1 MPTKDGFTPNHPLPL
16 FLSEHAEQ
24 PEQPGIGRAWHRA
37 AISSRILKTGMLV
50 VTAAAIDFA
59 ILSVGNPVALFASV
73 TASLVDA
80 SALQPGTGQSAPTIQ
95 STAGLQDL
103 TPAAQQ
109 APTRDEIAAA
119 LKAAHLSQTETG
131 QPSAEASLKEFQTWA
146 VAEETGDKITAP
158 ADALLKQF
166 QSWAAEEEA
175 RTQVGPVPPAEPVQ
189 DAPAQAVQNDRA
201 QDQNMD
207 QNMDQSID
215 QPMPKRRQVR
225 PARAEIRPVHNPRA
239 KVRREQNARLQAR
252 PAQDAR
258 AQDGSGLNA
267 QAPSLLQSLG
277 LRN

>member
-16 FLSEHAEQ
+16 FLCEHAEQ
-24 PEQPGIGRAWHRA
+24 PEQRGIGKAWHRA

-80 SALQPGTGQSAPTIQ
+80 SALQPGTGPSAPTIQ
-95 STAGLQDL
+95 STAGAQDL
-103 TPAAQQ
+103 TPAARR

-119 LKAAHLSQTETG
+119 LKTAHLSQTETG
-131 QPSAEASLKEFQTWA
+131 QLSAEASLTEFQAWA

-175 RTQVGPVPPAEPVQ
+175 RTQVGPVPLAEPVQ

-207 QNMDQSID
+207 QNMDQ
-215 QPMPKRRQVR
+215 PMPKHRQVR